1 MNIEDDEG
9 PDPDYGVFGDAGMP
23 KPPIYLPSPEEALR
37 AARWRARRERE
48 IEVSRAF
55 NSHMIDLFNS
65 RQK

>member
-1 MNIEDDEG
+1 MNIEDEEDFNA
-9 PDPDYGVFGDAGMP
+9 DYGVFGDTS
-23 KPPIYLPSPEEALR
+23 KPPITPPSITEMQRR
-37 AARWRARRERE
+37 ARERARRDHQ